1 MKFSKKFTIIF
12 NIDDILYIYENEEFT
27 LRTFLYEFFKQV
39 KIDYNII
46 LISSLNQQEIINLIN
61 LSKIK
66 DFINSIFLYKNNNKE
81 NRIIITSL
89 KDILNKDYEKIKQ
102 SNLLII
108 DNLELTIFPYYS
120 ENILNISY
128 LNKKINKNDNT
139 LNDLYKIL
147 YSFTH
152 NNIYKQENDIRKILS
167 FYYENNN

>member
-1 MKFSKKFTIIF
+1 MGIGPNPQSPIP
-12 NIDDILYIYENEEFT
+12 NP
-27 LRTFLYEFFKQV
+27 QSP
-39 KIDYNII
+39 YNII

-128 LNKKINKNDNT
+128 LNKKTNKNDNT
-139 LNDLYKIL
+139 LNNLYKIL

>member
-1 MKFSKKFTIIF
+1 
-12 NIDDILYIYENEEFT
+12 
-27 LRTFLYEFFKQV
+27 
-39 KIDYNII
+39 
-46 LISSLNQQEIINLIN
+46 
-61 LSKIK
+61 
-66 DFINSIFLYKNNNKE
+66 
-81 NRIIITSL
+81 L

-128 LNKKINKNDNT
+128 LNKKTNKNDNT
-139 LNDLYKIL
+139 LNNLYKIL